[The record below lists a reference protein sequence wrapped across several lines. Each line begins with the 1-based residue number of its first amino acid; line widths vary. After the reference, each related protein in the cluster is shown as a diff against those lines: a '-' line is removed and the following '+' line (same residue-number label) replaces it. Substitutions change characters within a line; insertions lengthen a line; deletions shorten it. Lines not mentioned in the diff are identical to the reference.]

1 MAVSVEEK
9 REAALFV
16 WYTMPSIHREG
27 GTDLGDILEP
37 HGLHF
42 LEPALPQDAQH
53 LKSTHDRGG
62 EMELVGQSVA
72 RYSKCFLPKTQIGR
86 QINKQTNKQTNTH
99 TSSKLPVRASSRR
112 REWTRST
119 SKMRGWSSSS
129 SATGHND
136 IHVGG
141 GVALVS
147 HQTEGVDG

>member
-72 RYSKCFLPKTQIGR
+72 RYSKCFLPKTQIGQQR
-86 QINKQTNKQTNTH
+86 NKQTNKQTNKHTH
-99 TSSKLPVRASSRR
+99 LLKAPRPRVEQA
-112 REWTRST
+112 
-119 SKMRGWSSSS
+119 
-129 SATGHND
+129 A
-136 IHVGG
+136 
-141 GVALVS
+141 
-147 HQTEGVDG
+147 GVDAVHQQDARLVVVVLCNGP